1 MSHDLA
7 SLTELST
14 LEHLVSTQGV
24 EALLAALDSALA
36 QTPDDA
42 RVPREDGPTVG
53 PKTLR
58 VLRKAV
64 ALDAA
69 FLRAHPEALFQCLYN
84 RLRWYDA
91 PDAAAHYSGEG
102 AKPWSDPE
110 AHLYA
115 LAAQWRRQR
124 EAAGGA
130 PWVESLLP
138 LRGAL
143 EGADEVLWHDS
154 QVLCAAFDPSGTRLA
169 TGSWS
174 DGHNV
179 RVWDVATARS
189 LVVMAGHEGEVRGIA
204 WSADGKRLASG
215 SRSHDARIWDAETGA
230 QLHEFT
236 GQEGRVTSVAF
247 NPEGTL
253 LAVGN
258 LGWQVHLYDVASGK
272 KVHTLQGH
280 EQSVLS
286 VAFHPSGRWLA
297 SGASDSTVRIW
308 DVETGAQVARLDS
321 GTSVGTVAFSPDGE
335 WLAWADLDGV
345 ALAQTQGWKRMEGLK
360 GEGRYSQVSWLG
372 NSRLGLLRY
381 DRLEVLVPGDGVT
394 LWTRPYAS
402 DGHERGAAFSPDL
415 KHFALTAADGGVLL
429 GELHAPVPPSLLAE
443 HHRVRSLSG
452 RAEGS
457 LAIARRFYGAF
468 AIDARGQVRELP
480 ADTNDSGLQPW
491 RFSPDGALAAYP
503 VQHFHEDSRRRG
515 VQVVDV
521 ERLAPVRELSVP
533 PLEGRDASKKPTLEL
548 PMAFSPDGQWLAAVI
563 EIGVVRVWRV
573 ADGTLRHTLRG
584 PATPVSLVEFTPD
597 GAYVV
602 SGYAEDSRLMLHDL
616 GTGALVLDT
625 QALLK
630 PARAYGAAA
639 RAPRLAVGRASG
651 ELELFDLPA
660 GARRVLQVSEKPVI
674 AVRLSDDGSRVA
686 ACSLDARV
694 RLFDA
699 GTGRLL
705 YEVPHP
711 TLPFSVAM
719 EGDWLLTRSNDQT
732 TRFFDLA
739 TGAPGAVIQG
749 SADPEEVARREYWEV
764 LGEGPVAFH
773 RRMDPVPMAHFPD
786 VLEED
791 VILRDGLVVAR
802 GRTLRD
808 FLYVLRLHDAPGGA
822 FKR

>member
-1 MSHDLA
+1 MPLDLA

-14 LEHLVSTQGV
+14 LEHLLSTQGV

-36 QTPDDA
+36 QTPEDA

-58 VLRKAV
+58 VLRKAI
-64 ALDAA
+64 ALDAD

-91 PDAAAHYSGEG
+91 PDAAAHYSGGG

-110 AHLYA
+110 AHLHS

-130 PWVESLLP
+130 SWVESLLP

-143 EGADEVLWHDS
+143 EGVDEVLWHDS

-174 DGHNV
+174 DDHNV

-189 LVVMAGHEGEVRGIA
+189 LQVMEGHEGEVRGIA

-215 SRSHDARIWDAETGA
+215 SRDHDARIWDAETGA
-230 QLHEFT
+230 QLHAFT
-236 GQEGRVTSVAF
+236 GQEGQVTSVAF
-247 NPEGTL
+247 SPEGTL

-258 LGWQVHLYDVASGK
+258 LGWRIHLYDVASGR
-272 KVHTLQGH
+272 KVRTLQGH
-280 EQSVLS
+280 QQSVLS

-297 SGASDSTVRIW
+297 SGASDDTVRIW

-321 GTSVGTVAFSPDGE
+321 DTSVRTVAFSPDGE
-335 WLAWADLDGV
+335 WLAWAALDGV
-345 ALAQTQGWKRMEGLK
+345 AVARTRDWKRMEGLK
-360 GEGRYSQVSWLG
+360 GEGCYSQVSWLG
-372 NSRLGLLRY
+372 TSRLGLLRY
-381 DRLEVLVPGDGVT
+381 DRLELLELGDGVT

-429 GELHAPVPPSLLAE
+429 SELHAPAPPTLLTE
-443 HHRVRSLSG
+443 EHRVVNLWGQS
-452 RAEGS
+452 EGNI
-457 LAIARRFYGAF
+457 AIAKRYDAAF
-468 AIDARGQVRELP
+468 AIDVRGHMRAVP
-480 ADTNDSGLQPW
+480 ANANESGLHPW

-503 VQHFHEDSRRRG
+503 VLHFHEEPPRRG
-515 VQVVDV
+515 VQLIDV
-521 ERLAPVRELSVP
+521 ERLVPVRELSVP
-533 PLEGRDASKKPTLEL
+533 PLEGRDASTKLTLEP

-573 ADGTLRHTLRG
+573 ADGKLRHTLKG

-602 SGYAEDSRLMLHDL
+602 SGYAEASRLMVHDL

-625 QALLK
+625 QAMLK
-630 PARAYGAAA
+630 PAPAYAAAA
-639 RAPRLAVGRASG
+639 RAPRIAVGRASG
-651 ELELFDLPA
+651 ELEIFDLPA
-660 GARRVLQVSEKPVI
+660 GFRRVLQPSNEPVI
-674 AVRLSDDGSRVA
+674 AVRLSDDGGRVA
-686 ACSLDARV
+686 ACSLDDRV

-699 GTGRLL
+699 GTGGLL

-711 TLPFSVAM
+711 AMPFSVAM
-719 EGDWLLTRSNDQT
+719 EGEWLVTRSDDQT

-739 TGAPGAVIQG
+739 TGAPRAVIQG
-749 SADPEEVARREYWEV
+749 NAEPEDVTRRKYWEV

-773 RRMDPVPMAHFPD
+773 RRRDPVPMAHFPD

-791 VILRDGLVVAR
+791 LILRDGLVVAR

-808 FLYVLRLHDAPGGA
+808 FLYVLRLHDAQDGA
-822 FKR
+822 